1 MVINPKRTSLIQ
13 SSQLSSGH
21 KQLINWIQ
29 NFLQADPTHYTQ
41 KLDHHLHIPP
51 LIIFVLAYQSWKHE
65 SPLRFFFL
73 LIANGSQSHLISA
86 PASLQFITSYIPY
99 ISHFLSL
106 IVVVVQLLRH
116 VWLFA
121 TPWMCQNARLCRR
134 LSSTL
139 SQSLLKFM
147 SIESVMLSNY
157 LIFCRPLLLLPLIF
171 PSIRVFSNE
180 LGLHIKWSKYWRFK
194 ISPFNEYSEL
204 TSFSIDWFDFLAV
217 KGLSRVA
224 YPKVS
229 AVNYFMYIF
238 ST

>member
-99 ISHFLSL
+99 TSHFLSL

-157 LIFCRPLLLLPLIF
+157 LILCTPFPFAFNFSQHQGLSQCISSFRQVAKLLDLQLQHQSFQWIF
-171 PSIRVFSNE
+171 R
-180 LGLHIKWSKYWRFK
+180 
-194 ISPFNEYSEL
+194 
-204 TSFSIDWFDFLAV
+204 TDFL
-217 KGLSRVA
+217 
-224 YPKVS
+224 
-229 AVNYFMYIF
+229 
-238 ST
+238 

>member
-180 LGLHIKWSKYWRFK
+180 LALRIR
-194 ISPFNEYSEL
+194 
-204 TSFSIDWFDFLAV
+204 
-217 KGLSRVA
+217 
-224 YPKVS
+224 YPK
-229 AVNYFMYIF
+229 
-238 ST
+238 